1 MPRIRTLVVDD
12 EPIARDWLRT
22 LLAEDPDVKLVGE
35 CANGAEAVAAA
46 LRERPDLI
54 FLDVQMPEMN
64 GFQVLEELGTER
76 APVIVFVTAYDEY
89 AVRAFDVDA
98 VDYLLKPFDRGRFR
112 DALARAKR
120 QLLGDP
126 KGELAWKLLSMLK
139 AAEPGR
145 SSATRLLIKA
155 DGRIQVLRVADIDW
169 IEAEGHYVSVHAGKT
184 TRLVRETMNELE
196 ARLPPKTFVR
206 VHRGAIVNVDRV
218 REIEPLFHGE
228 AVLVLADGK
237 RVTVSR
243 SFRPKLEQALGKGG
257 GAA

>member
-46 LRERPDLI
+46 LRELPDLI
-54 FLDVQMPEMN
+54 FLDVQMPEKD
-64 GFQVLEELGTER
+64 GFQVLEELPASR
-76 APVIVFVTAYDEY
+76 PPVVVFVTAYDRY

-126 KGELAWKLLSMLK
+126 KGELTWKLLSLLK
-139 AAEPGR
+139 TAEPGR
-145 SSATRLLIKA
+145 SAATRLLIKA

-169 IEAEGHYVSVHAGKT
+169 IEAAGHYVNVHAGKT
-184 TRLVRETMNELE
+184 TRLVRETMTELE
-196 ARLPPKTFVR
+196 TRLPSKGFVR
-206 VHRGAIVNVDRV
+206 VHRGAIVNVDRI

>member
-35 CANGAEAVAAA
+35 AANGADAVAAA
-46 LRERPDLI
+46 VREQPDLI
-54 FLDVQMPEMN
+54 FLDVQMPERD
-64 GFQVLEELGTER
+64 GFQVLEDLGTER
-76 APVIVFVTAYDEY
+76 APVIVFVTAHDQY

-126 KGELAWKLLSMLK
+126 KGVLAWKLMSMLK
-139 AAEPGR
+139 ASEPGKAPA
-145 SSATRLLIKA
+145 SRLLIKA
-155 DGRIQVLRVADIDW
+155 DGRIQVLRVRDIDW
-169 IEAEGHYVSVHAGKT
+169 IEAAGHYVNVHAGKM
-184 TRLVRETMNELE
+184 TRLIRETMNELE
-196 ARLPPKTFVR
+196 SRLDPNVFLR
-206 VHRGAIVNVDRV
+206 VHRGAIVNVDRI

-228 AVLVLADGK
+228 AVLVLGDGK

-243 SFRPKLEQALGKGG
+243 SFRPKLEETLGKTV
-257 GAA
+257 